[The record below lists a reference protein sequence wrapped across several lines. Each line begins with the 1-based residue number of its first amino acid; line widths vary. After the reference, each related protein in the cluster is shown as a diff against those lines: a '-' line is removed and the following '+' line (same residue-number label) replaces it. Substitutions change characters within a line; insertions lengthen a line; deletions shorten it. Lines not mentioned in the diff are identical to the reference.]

1 MRSHITFQ
9 MGVGVLLVAGATSL
23 AIAADTSGDNKDMV
37 LIPKGEFTMGS
48 NEHSDEVRHQVVLDA
63 YLLDKFETSNARYKE
78 FMRATGHPAPAYWDD
93 PRLSKPEQ
101 PVVGVSWTDANA
113 FCKWDGKRL
122 PTEAEWEKAA
132 KGPEGDNHYPWG
144 HHLDPKKANYGQN
157 VGRTMPVDS
166 YPDGVSGY
174 GIYNMAGN
182 VFEWVDDWYDP
193 KYYKTSNA
201 LNPKGAD
208 KGYNF
213 ANQGPVKVLRGGS
226 WLAPETSLHTSHR
239 FWNQPENNSY
249 GVGLGFRCAKSVSA
263 VSEEAAQAGRD
274 AFIQALVGMGAEK
287 NADAMASIEKAL
299 AADPNNK
306 EVTRLVSFFPTVEQ
320 PQVRTRLAEN
330 LRAVVSLR
338 LLPNKKGDG
347 RVPAVEIMRSTR
359 SIQECIKD
367 ASRTAEITDYIARGR
382 TEQMQTFD
390 QHVLD
395 LLRANKISIE
405 TALAAATNPDDFR
418 TRLALDGPAS
428 EAADRDEK
436 SLDPFEIDSDER
448 F

>member
-1 MRSHITFQ
+1 MRRQTTIQ
-9 MGVGVLLVAGATSL
+9 VGIAVVLLAGAATVSG
-23 AIAADTSGDNKDMV
+23 AAESAGEKDMV

-48 NEHSDEVRHQVVLDA
+48 SEHADETRHQVVLDA
-63 YLLDKFETSNARYKE
+63 YLIDKFEASNARYKE

-144 HHLDPKKANYGQN
+144 HHLDPKRANYGQN

-166 YPDGVSGY
+166 YPEGVSGY
-174 GIYNMAGN
+174 GVYNMAGN

-193 KYYKTSNA
+193 KYYRSSNA
-201 LNPKGAD
+201 LNPRGAD

-249 GVGLGFRCAKSVSA
+249 GVGLGFRCAKSVNA

-299 AADPNNK
+299 AADPDNK
-306 EVTRLVSFFPTVEQ
+306 EYQATRELI
-320 PQVRTRLAEN
+320 
-330 LRAVVSLR
+330 
-338 LLPNKKGDG
+338 KKS
-347 RVPAVEIMRSTR
+347 M
-359 SIQECIKD
+359 K
-367 ASRTAEITDYIARGR
+367 
-382 TEQMQTFD
+382 
-390 QHVLD
+390 
-395 LLRANKISIE
+395 K
-405 TALAAATNPDDFR
+405 
-418 TRLALDGPAS
+418 
-428 EAADRDEK
+428 
-436 SLDPFEIDSDER
+436 
-448 F
+448 